1 MCLVSTSP
9 NSIYKFSLE
18 LGSGVGNQGVSS
30 SSCLPM
36 EELKQPLETFC
47 LAYAWWFFVK
57 LICFLFCLQ
66 EINPVACE
74 Q

>member
-1 MCLVSTSP
+1 MVDISWSFESSDCSVFNEAMCLVSTSP

-36 EELKQPLETFC
+36 EELKWPLETFW
-47 LAYAWWFFVK
+47 LAYAWWF
-57 LICFLFCLQ
+57 L
-66 EINPVACE
+66 
-74 Q
+74 